1 MDGACEPASGQGPPK
16 CSFGGIILCGDEKFS
31 FGEVLPDRL
40 ASQWLARA
48 GKEQMV
54 FECELL
60 PYLVGLSLLPE
71 ACEERDALVFIDN
84 EAARKT
90 FVKAFTRS
98 DEGALFGQCPSPG
111 RRPGRP
117 GVLLQSPDV
126 IQLSRW
132 PQQSFS
138 AQPTADRARVVPRC
152 PSVVS

>member
-1 MDGACEPASGQGPPK
+1 MVGE
-16 CSFGGIILCGDEKFS
+16 ERFS

-60 PYLVGLSLLPE
+60 PYLVGLSLLPQVFE
-71 ACEERDALVFIDN
+71 GRDALVFIDN

-98 DEGALFGQCPSPG
+98 DEGAQILDCVLPLERTSTSGPTSVGPDFLKPS
-111 RRPGRP
+111 
-117 GVLLQSPDV
+117 
-126 IQLSRW
+126 
-132 PQQSFS
+132 
-138 AQPTADRARVVPRC
+138 
-152 PSVVS
+152 